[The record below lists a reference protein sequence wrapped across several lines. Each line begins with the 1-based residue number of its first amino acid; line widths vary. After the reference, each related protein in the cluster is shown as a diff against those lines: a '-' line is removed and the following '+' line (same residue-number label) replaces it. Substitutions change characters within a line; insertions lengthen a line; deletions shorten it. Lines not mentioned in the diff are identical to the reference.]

1 MLVKRASS
9 IYPCISHAVTA
20 SFLILIIIDDSC
32 SNSATGGQ
40 LTYGGTGGAP

>member
-1 MLVKRASS
+1 MLVKRASP
-9 IYPCISHAVTA
+9 IYPYVSHAVTA